1 MHRDDS
7 EIITGT
13 SLHFFN
19 DESKFRNY
27 LNKIVQSNWFA
38 NAVIVSIMIS
48 TLILILE
55 NPSYNPNSTF
65 ILTLELLNNL
75 MTLVFILEAVIKII
89 VYGFIFNGENSYLR
103 NIWNVMD
110 FIIVMTSFLGF
121 FEFAGDTQFIKIMR
135 MLRVLKPL
143 SMVGR
148 NQGMRT
154 VIQSLGHAIPEIANL
169 LLVTIMILILFSILG
184 TIIFQGLFY
193 YCHTDNIQLK
203 NAQLK
208 TKWECFDYGGE
219 WVNKDANFD
228 DVFRG
233 LLTMFEIIT
242 TEGWIDIMWSGVDAN
257 SFDVVPEINKNLPA
271 STFFIGAMIIGGLFL
286 LNLFVGVVINNF
298 NIEKEKLQR
307 NYMLTPL

>member
-1 MHRDDS
+1 MQ
-7 EIITGT
+7 T
-13 SLHFFN
+13 SNPKNTLNFIVIN
-19 DESKFRNY
+19 LLISKF
-27 LNKIVQSNWFA
+27 
-38 NAVIVSIMIS
+38 
-48 TLILILE
+48 TL
-55 NPSYNPNSTF
+55 S
-65 ILTLELLNNL
+65 
-75 MTLVFILEAVIKII
+75 
-89 VYGFIFNGENSYLR
+89 
-103 NIWNVMD
+103 
-110 FIIVMTSFLGF
+110 
-121 FEFAGDTQFIKIMR
+121 
-135 MLRVLKPL
+135 
-143 SMVGR
+143 
-148 NQGMRT
+148 
-154 VIQSLGHAIPEIANL
+154 
-169 LLVTIMILILFSILG
+169 
-184 TIIFQGLFY
+184 
-193 YCHTDNIQLK
+193 K